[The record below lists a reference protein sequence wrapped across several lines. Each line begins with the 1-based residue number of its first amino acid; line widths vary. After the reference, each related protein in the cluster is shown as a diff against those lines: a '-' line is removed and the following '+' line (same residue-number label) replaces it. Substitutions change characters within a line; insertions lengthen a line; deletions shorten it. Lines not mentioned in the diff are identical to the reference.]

1 MNHAAYTALCQRHMA
16 SFYRIALSIVGNQ
29 HDAEDAL
36 QQTLLKA
43 WQFREK
49 ARPGSERAWM
59 MRILINES
67 MNIFRQRK
75 KAIPT
80 EEFPCSDADFFE
92 DDLLLREAIRALPTA
107 LRTPLLL
114 RYMEGMSEKEIASA
128 LQIPVS
134 RVKSRLF
141 RARQALKKELNEE
154 VEP

>member
-1 MNHAAYTALCQRHMA
+1 MNHAAYIVLCQRHMA
-16 SFYRIALSIVGNQ
+16 SFYRIAFSIVGNQ

-67 MNIFRQRK
+67 MNIIRQRK
-75 KAIPT
+75 KAVPT
-80 EEFPCSDADFFE
+80 EDFPCRRSDFFE

-114 RYMEGMSEKEIASA
+114 HYMEGMSEKEIAA
-128 LQIPVS
+128 TLQIPAG

-141 RARQALKKELNEE
+141 RARKALKEVLSEE
-154 VEP
+154 VGP

>member
-16 SFYRIALSIVGNQ
+16 SFYRIAFSIVGNQ

-49 ARPGSERAWM
+49 ARSGSERAWM

-67 MNIFRQRK
+67 MNILRRRK
-75 KAIPT
+75 KAVPT
-80 EEFPCSDADFFE
+80 EDFPCRSTDFFE
-92 DDLLLREAIRALPTA
+92 DDLLLREAIRALPTV

-114 RYMEGMSEKEIASA
+114 HYMEGMSEKEIAAA
-128 LQIPVS
+128 LQIPAG

-141 RARQALKKELNEE
+141 RARQALKNELNEE
-154 VEP
+154 VGP